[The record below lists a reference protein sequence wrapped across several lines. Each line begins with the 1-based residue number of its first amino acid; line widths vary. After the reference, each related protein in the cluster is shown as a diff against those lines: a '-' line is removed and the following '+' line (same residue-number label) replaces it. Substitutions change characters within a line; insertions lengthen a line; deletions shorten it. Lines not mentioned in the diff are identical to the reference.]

1 MQKTKEEVGRDLF
14 NGVAGEYIRARR
26 RGLTHIQ
33 AREYILASI
42 KHERLYWKE
51 TSLPED
57 RKKRLAYA

>member
-1 MQKTKEEVGRDLF
+1 MF